1 MSNIPHIKDKIIG
14 LLESECCRNDEEKNE
29 NNMSFILCQND
40 AFDAKL
46 LIDVIDKK
54 ETNRLYIQVK
64 LNINHIHW
72 GCVYK
77 KSHIFNDWIISPAS
91 SFSNKPIIKILQRK
105 NDILDFFI
113 CCSFLIHS
121 YVQDIECTESTL
133 VFNGD
138 SSTAIKKIFLSFETR
153 TVSFDNLTTISI
165 EDFVSLKDIICNN
178 YEISYETLSEISS
191 RSRDHIFECAKR
203 RKEEI
208 ENKKNKKKININN
221 RT

>member
-29 NNMSFILCQND
+29 NNMSFILCQNN

-46 LIDVIDKK
+46 LIGVIDKK
-54 ETNRLYIQVK
+54 DTNRLYIQVK
-64 LNINHIHW
+64 LNINHLHW
-72 GCVYK
+72 VHIYK
-77 KSHIFNDWIISPAS
+77 KSYIFDDWLISPAS

-105 NDILDFFI
+105 NDILDFFT
-113 CCSFLIHS
+113 CCSFLINP
-121 YVQDIECTESTL
+121 YVQDIERTESTL

>member
-46 LIDVIDKK
+46 LIDVIEKK
-54 ETNRLYIQVK
+54 EANRLYIQFK
-64 LNINHIHW
+64 LNINNLYWGHI
-72 GCVYK
+72 YK
-77 KSHIFNDWIISPAS
+77 NSHIFNDWLISPAS

-113 CCSFLIHS
+113 CCSFLMNP

-133 VFNGD
+133 TFKGD
-138 SSTAIKKIFLSFETR
+138 SSTVIKKIFLSFETR
-153 TVSFDNLTTISI
+153 TVSFDGLIIISI
-165 EDFVSLKDIICNN
+165 EDFFSLKDIICNN
-178 YEISYETLSEISS
+178 YEISYETLPEIAS
-191 RSRDHIFECAKR
+191 RSRDHISECAKR

-208 ENKKNKKKININN
+208 ENKKNKKKNKHK
-221 RT
+221 

>member
-29 NNMSFILCQND
+29 NNMSFILCQNN

-54 ETNRLYIQVK
+54 DTNRLYIQVK
-64 LNINHIHW
+64 LNINHLHW
-72 GCVYK
+72 VHIYK
-77 KSHIFNDWIISPAS
+77 KSYIFDDWLISPAS

-105 NDILDFFI
+105 NDILDFFT
-113 CCSFLIHS
+113 CCSFLINP
-121 YVQDIECTESTL
+121 YVQDIERTESTL

-178 YEISYETLSEISS
+178 YEISYETLPEIAS
-191 RSRDHIFECAKR
+191 RSRDHIFEYAKR
-203 RKEEI
+203 RKEET
-208 ENKKNKKKININN
+208 ENKKNKKKNKHK
-221 RT
+221 